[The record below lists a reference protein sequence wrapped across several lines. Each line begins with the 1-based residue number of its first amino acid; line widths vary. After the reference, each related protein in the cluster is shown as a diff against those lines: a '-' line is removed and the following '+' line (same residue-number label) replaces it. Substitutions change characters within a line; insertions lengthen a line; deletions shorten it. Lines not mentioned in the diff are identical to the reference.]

1 MSTTFA
7 GEILSGFNVAG
18 GVENTKKRLRSEF
31 TQAHPRITMSA
42 ALEDDFGN
50 DPVVLRDSGRE
61 FDGAPDIP
69 EIKQEPLDPGFAEAF
84 GSLPEAEVALPPK
97 KRRRSSRSAKY
108 DAELK
113 DQERAVVAER
123 ARIEAADKKKKK
135 KTEKLAEKLATK
147 YSRRLAAKLG
157 AGEVG
162 EDEGAPVV
170 PEGMKLD
177 SARATNILRE
187 KYDAELKDQ
196 ERSIDAELA
205 AMQGVPGGEKVA
217 EVSEVPEVPEW
228 GVPYAPSLLAED
240 RRGDIERKRAAVEKE
255 KTGATYK
262 TPVRGGMLRMGSLV
276 AMGGFGMMV
285 AAFFI

>member
-113 DQERAVVAER
+113 DQER
-123 ARIEAADKKKKK
+123 
-135 KTEKLAEKLATK
+135 
-147 YSRRLAAKLG
+147 
-157 AGEVG
+157 
-162 EDEGAPVV
+162 
-170 PEGMKLD
+170 
-177 SARATNILRE
+177 
-187 KYDAELKDQ
+187 
-196 ERSIDAELA
+196 SIDAELA